1 MAKKRSMPAGA
12 QRDDLIRSLY
22 KQGTSQ
28 SDIAREI
35 GVSRQRLYQLMDELR
50 VRKRK
55 RITPEQRERQ
65 ILAMV
70 RAGRTGQEIAKHF
83 GVGKTAIYR
92 DIARLKPKMPKT
104 LLAQYR
110 ENKVAPLRARA
121 GIRHPLYEAAIDK
134 RRTKIV
140 PLIEK
145 SWSLGRIAAKL
156 GVTGQT
162 IRNDLDAMGTTKAL
176 EARIHANR
184 VAEGRTTRASKSG

>member
-1 MAKKRSMPAGA
+1 MAKKRPMPAGA
-12 QRDDLIRSLY
+12 ERDDLIRSLY
-22 KQGTSQ
+22 KQGVSQ

-35 GVSRQRLYQLMDELR
+35 GVSRQRLYQLLEDLR

-70 RAGRTGQEIAKHF
+70 RAGKTGMDIAQHF

-92 DIARLKPKMPKT
+92 DIARLKPRMPKT
-104 LLAQYR
+104 VLAQYR

-134 RRTKIV
+134 RRGRIL

-145 SWSLGRIAAKL
+145 GWSLGRIAAKFD
-156 GVTGQT
+156 VTGQT
-162 IRNDLDAMGTTKAL
+162 IRNDLAAMGTTAKV
-176 EARIHANR
+176 EAKIHANR
-184 VAEGRTTRASKSG
+184 VTEGRRTRASRS